1 MGVRPLGRLLLMTIY
16 SSNLLTRDG
25 TETVTT
31 QPLQARPS
39 RYRTIG
45 KRALDLALVVST
57 AWITIPVIAILA
69 LVVSVTGQSP
79 FYLQDRIGRGGKS
92 FQIWKLQ
99 TMLPNAKERLEAY
112 LSNNPEAR
120 VEWDAKQKLTNDP
133 RITPVGNFLRKSSLD
148 ELPQL
153 INVFNGT
160 MSLVGPRPMMPEQ
173 KAQYS
178 GSAYYRLRPGMSGL
192 WQVSRRSDSDFIAR
206 VLFDEKYDEDVSLA
220 TDVRVLVQTVGVVLR
235 GTGV

>member
-1 MGVRPLGRLLLMTIY
+1 VRPLGRLLLMTFY
-16 SSNLLTRDG
+16 SSDVPTRNG
-25 TETVTT
+25 VATVAT
-31 QPLQARPS
+31 QPLQTRPS
-39 RYRTIG
+39 RYRTNG

-69 LVVSVTGQSP
+69 FAVLVTGQSP
-79 FYLQDRIGRGGKS
+79 FYIQDRIGRDGKT
-92 FQIWKLQ
+92 FQIWKLR
-99 TMLPNAKERLEAY
+99 TMLPNAKERLEVY

-120 VEWDAKQKLTNDP
+120 VEWDAKQKLANDP
-133 RITPVGNFLRKSSLD
+133 RITPFGHFLRKSSLD

-173 KAQYS
+173 KTQYG

-192 WQVSRRSDSDFIAR
+192 WQVSKRSDSDFIAR
-206 VLFDEKYDEDVSLA
+206 VRFDEKYDVDVSLA